1 VIVRVLGDAQY
12 RVAGEVAAEL
22 SALDDKASEAIAA
35 GDEPALQDLLRQMAE
50 AVRSKGDRL
59 DDTDLS
65 ASDLQVPPEDL
76 SLDEA
81 KRLMSDEGFIPDL
94 PA

>member
-1 VIVRVLGDAQY
+1 MIVRVLADAQY
-12 RVAGEVAAEL
+12 RVADEVAAEL

-35 GDEPALQDLLRQMAE
+35 GDEPALLVLLRLMAE
-50 AVRSKGDRL
+50 TVRSNGDRL